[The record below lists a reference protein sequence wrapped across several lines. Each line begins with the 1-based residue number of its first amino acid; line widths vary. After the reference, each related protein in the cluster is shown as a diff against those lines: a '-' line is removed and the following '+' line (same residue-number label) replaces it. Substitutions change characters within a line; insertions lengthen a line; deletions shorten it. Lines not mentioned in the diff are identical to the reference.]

1 MQTLP
6 THETGPE
13 VGAVEAV
20 TTALMGAATTAPA
33 GAPP

>member
-1 MQTLP
+1 MPTLP

-20 TTALMGAATTAPA
+20 TTALVGAATTALPL
-33 GAPP
+33 